1 MRQLALI
8 LTLAAPV
15 AAQTPLHVQLAD
27 IAKDAKGTVSVAC
40 ALPGVTLDCDL
51 NEHGHPPMQSVF
63 KLPLAIVVLQ
73 KVEAGKL
80 ALDQQVRFET
90 SDLYKG
96 SYSPLQDA
104 HPTANVDVPLS
115 ELLRLSV
122 QLSDNIATD
131 ILLRLIG
138 GPTTVQASLNKLGFP
153 TIHVVHS
160 ERILHDDENLQ
171 YQDSAEPA
179 AMVALLR
186 RLADNSPLTPDHTA
200 LLNKLITE
208 TPSAPKRMKGLLPAG
223 TIVAH
228 KTGSSGEDHGF
239 YPATNDVGLITLPNG
254 KRLAL
259 AIFVT
264 DSHTDDTTRELVM
277 ARIAKAIYDAA
288 LRR

>member
-27 IAKDAKGTVSVAC
+27 IAKDAKGTVSVSC
-40 ALPGVTLDCDL
+40 ALPGVTLDCGL

-73 KVEAGKL
+73 QVEAGKL

-186 RLADNSPLTPDHTA
+186 RLADNSPLTPDHAA